1 MFVSWRG
8 DHASFNLAAEGQPC
22 RNSKGVRRGFY
33 STVITVSFQEHKER
47 KAPLGWAKSQS
58 LSVTQLSSWFPPERK
73 WFWDDDGKKPTT
85 SFPTFLWYVWIM
97 SRNAFIC
104 SQMTH
109 FQEKKASYKRK
120 AYLEFKLKKG
130 TEHTHTWHFF
140 IVCPQCEHRFIW
152 ACIEAVD
159 KTILCTRLKN
169 NKKKKTPHVKHTAY
183 EELTKS
189 TEWDTQSHLHND
201 HTPAGVTAAQPG
213 FKRNV
218 I

>member
-1 MFVSWRG
+1 MISSRKEVVLRWWWKKANHEFSHISLVCMNNVKECFHMFPN
-8 DHASFNLAAEGQPC
+8 DSF
-22 RNSKGVRRGFY
+22 S
-33 STVITVSFQEHKER
+33 R
-47 KAPLGWAKSQS
+47 K
-58 LSVTQLSSWFPPERK
+58 
-73 WFWDDDGKKPTT
+73 KKP
-85 SFPTFLWYVWIM
+85 
-97 SRNAFIC
+97 
-104 SQMTH
+104 
-109 FQEKKASYKRK
+109 YKRK
-120 AYLEFKLKKG
+120 AYLEFKLKKE
-130 TEHTHTWHFF
+130 TEHVHTWHFF

-201 HTPAGVTAAQPG
+201 HTPAGVTAAQLG